1 MTPPTATTEWCVRQ
15 RAPAGNA
22 IVWVRAP
29 TAAAAAKRAKKRIGP
44 YGGWRT
50 DVELEVFPRAEYP
63 ERAEPQD
70 YTRSVIDR

>member
-1 MTPPTATTEWCVRQ
+1 MVRPATRPKPETRLF
-15 RAPAGNA
+15 G
-22 IVWVRAP
+22 VRAR
-29 TAAAAAKRAKKRIGP
+29 TAAAAAKRANERIGP